1 MTNKE
6 IFENALNELSKED
19 DVKYV
24 IGCYSNLID
33 ELSKRT
39 INRIIENINY
49 LSYTDIEITHKRKK
63 YVIEVSIVYFSDRVE
78 IDLVAL
84 TKEEYSA
91 RYE

>member
-6 IFENALNELSKED
+6 IIQNALNELSEED
-19 DVKYV
+19 DVKCV
-24 IGCYSNLID
+24 IGCYSDLIND
-33 ELSKRT
+33 LSKRT
-39 INRIIENINY
+39 INRIIDEVKY
-49 LSYTDIEITHKRKK
+49 FSYTDIEITHKRKK
-63 YVIEVSIVYFSDRVE
+63 YVIEVSVVYFDDRIE

>member
-6 IFENALNELSKED
+6 IIENALNELSKEHNN
-19 DVKYV
+19 KYI

-33 ELSKRT
+33 NLSKRT
-39 INRIIENINY
+39 VNRIIESINY

-63 YVIEVSIVYFSDRVE
+63 YIIELSVVYFSDRTE
-78 IDLVAL
+78 IDLITL
-84 TKEEYSA
+84 TKKEYSA